1 MLHQYMYD
9 TDTDT
14 QHTSA
19 LGIITAMLTLTT
31 RKLESK
37 FHRCYSLRSS
47 MIARHVPDLRTTVD
61 LKPICMSE
69 KSQTD
74 CSGSYLFT
82 SHHKP
87 VIFCLAYSRQPKFTQ
102 SIVIH
107 HKHAM
112 AYMHCQAVESSQG
125 GI

>member
-61 LKPICMSE
+61 LKPIC
-69 KSQTD
+69 T
-74 CSGSYLFT
+74 
-82 SHHKP
+82 
-87 VIFCLAYSRQPKFTQ
+87 VCLLSCRRRVDPTVNVGTQ
-102 SIVIH
+102 
-107 HKHAM
+107 
-112 AYMHCQAVESSQG
+112 Q
-125 GI
+125 